1 MLTTCTPTKHGYAMV
16 LVMMYAQGKKK
27 KRCQPNF
34 FCPTLAQKSGL
45 ISSGQMNMIPIPPTP
60 CGGWGDGLNF
70 KNLLPQYNHHRRWK
84 TISFPSKKV
93 KPIQF
98 LPEFMFSLSLTHTTI
113 YWSPSTRTHNHLLK
127 SFHHNPATSGTGSM
141 LPSDKKEK
149 DIDTNYIKHEYTM
162 LEELYRTFILFHT
175 KWQHTFPSLQ
185 NMEQKLRLPC
195 CKTLTTPADF
205 PKPLKSL
212 KGL

>member
-16 LVMMYAQGKKK
+16 LVMMYAQEKKK

-98 LPEFMFSLSLTHTTI
+98 LPEFMFSLSLSHTQPFTEVLPHAHTTI
-113 YWSPSTRTHNHLLK
+113 YWSPSIITQPHQ
-127 SFHHNPATSGTGSM
+127 
-141 LPSDKKEK
+141 
-149 DIDTNYIKHEYTM
+149 
-162 LEELYRTFILFHT
+162 ELAQCCLVT
-175 KWQHTFPSLQ
+175 K
-185 NMEQKLRLPC
+185 RR
-195 CKTLTTPADF
+195 KTLTLTTSNMNTQCWRSCTGLSFSSTPSDSTPSLHYRTWSKNCASLVAR
-205 PKPLKSL
+205 PLPRQL
-212 KGL
+212 TFQNH

>member
-27 KRCQPNF
+27 GDANPISFARHWLKRVVWYLLDKWTWFQYRPPPAVGGGMVWTSKTCCPNTTIIGVEKQF
-34 FCPTLAQKSGL
+34 PSHQKKW
-45 ISSGQMNMIPIPPTP
+45 N
-60 CGGWGDGLNF
+60 
-70 KNLLPQYNHHRRWK
+70 QYN
-84 TISFPSKKV
+84 SYQSSC
-93 KPIQF
+93 
-98 LPEFMFSLSLTHTTI
+98 SLSLSHTQPFTEVL
-113 YWSPSTRTHNHLLK
+113 PHAHNHLLK